1 MRTRKH
7 VARSRF
13 GWIPFTL
20 GFAAV
25 LVMLLGG
32 AAFAGYR
39 YDQTSSTRVL
49 PGVRIQGI
57 DIGEMTKTEAL
68 RALRGPVARML
79 DRPIT
84 VHAGGKTW
92 ETTPRKLGT
101 EIDVE
106 RAVDEAI
113 SLSGSLSWPSRLY
126 HRLLNKP
133 VHEQVSLSVTYRNGP
148 VNAFV
153 AKVARTVAVAPRDAS
168 LDVVS
173 GEVVK
178 VHSAD
183 GQGLRKGR
191 AIDAVRE
198 GLRKGLPSINLS
210 VRSVAPDVSDENLGD
225 TIIVRLGENR
235 LYLYRGFSL
244 VKTYSVATG
253 QPEYPTPQGH
263 FAIINKRIN
272 PTWVNPALDTW
283 GAGSPA
289 YIPPGPDNPLGTR
302 ALDLNAPGIRIHG
315 TYDDDSIGTYAS
327 HGCIR
332 MHVPESEELFGLVD
346 VGTPVIIVP

>member
-1 MRTRKH
+1 MRTGKH

-13 GWIPFTL
+13 GWVPLTL

-39 YDQTSSTRVL
+39 YDQSSSTRVL
-49 PGVRIQGI
+49 PGVRIQGV
-57 DIGEMTKTEAL
+57 DVGEMTRAEAL
-68 RALRGPVARML
+68 RALGGPVERML
-79 DRPIT
+79 DRSIT
-84 VHAGGKTW
+84 VQAGGKTW
-92 ETTPRKLGT
+92 HTTPRRLGT
-101 EIDVE
+101 RIDVE
-106 RAVDEAI
+106 GAVDEAI
-113 SLSGSLSWPSRLY
+113 SLSESLSWPSRLY

-133 VHEQVSLSVTYRNGP
+133 VQEQVPLSVTYRKGP

-153 AKVARTVAVAPRDAS
+153 AKVARAVAVAPRNAS
-168 LDVVS
+168 LDVVE

-178 VHSAD
+178 VHSAE
-183 GQGLRKGR
+183 GKGLRKGR
-191 AIDAVRE
+191 AADAVSE
-198 GLRKGLPSINLS
+198 GLRTGLSSIDLS
-210 VRSVAPDVSDENLGD
+210 VRSVAPAISDEELGD
-225 TIIVRLGENR
+225 TIIIRLGENR
-235 LYLYRGFSL
+235 LYLYKGFSV

-263 FAIINKRIN
+263 WQIVNKRIN

-302 ALDLNAPGIRIHG
+302 ALDLNAAGIRIHG

-332 MHVPESEELFGLVD
+332 MHIPESEELFGIVD
-346 VGTPVIIVP
+346 IGTPVIIVP

>member
-1 MRTRKH
+1 MRIGKH

-13 GWIPFTL
+13 GWIPLTL

-39 YDQTSSTRVL
+39 YDQSSSTRVL

-57 DIGEMTKTEAL
+57 DVGEMTRSEAL
-68 RALRGPVARML
+68 RALEGPVNRML

-84 VHAGGKTW
+84 VRSGGQAW
-92 ETTPRKLGT
+92 HTTPRKLGT
-101 EIDVE
+101 TIDVE

-113 SLSGSLSWPSRLY
+113 SLSGSLSWPARLY
-126 HRLLNKP
+126 HRLLSKP
-133 VHEQVSLSVTYRNGP
+133 VHERVSLPVAYRDKP

-153 AKVARTVAVAPRDAS
+153 AKVARAVAVAPRNAS
-168 LDVVS
+168 LDVAE
-173 GEVVK
+173 GEVVE
-178 VHSAD
+178 VHSAR

-191 AIDAVRE
+191 AVDA
-198 GLRKGLPSINLS
+198 LRQALRNGFSSITLP
-210 VRSVAPDVSDENLGD
+210 VRSVAPAVTDEELGD

-235 LYLYRGFSL
+235 LYLYNGFS
-244 VKTYSVATG
+244 VARTYSVATG
-253 QPEYPTPQGH
+253 QSQYPTPQGH
-263 FAIINKRIN
+263 WEIVNKRVN

-332 MHVPESEELFGLVD
+332 MHIPDSEELFGLVD
-346 VGTPVIIVP
+346 IGTPVIIVP